1 MYKHNSRFQQ
11 SMKFKGRRL
20 SGYPKSRK
28 LAATQSPATGEH
40 QFETGTAYIKQI
52 SPMVDQ
58 FMQAGLTHANIAD
71 QLKRRGISTPSGDA
85 WTESLVA
92 QLVQAVRSHYRK
104 YAKRR
109 RRTKGANPR

>member
-1 MYKHNSRFQQ
+1 
-11 SMKFKGRRL
+11 MKFKGRRL

-28 LAATQSPATGEH
+28 LAATQSPTTGE
-40 QFETGTAYIKQI
+40 QEFETRTAYIKRT
-52 SPMVDQ
+52 SPFVDQ
-58 FMQAGLTHANIAD
+58 FLQAGLTHANIVD

-92 QLVQAVRSHYRK
+92 QLVQTVRSDYNK

-109 RRTKGANPR
+109 RKEPPLIASLYRDGQP